1 MLGKIGFHT
10 FGQTIRIGLN
20 SGRALVGTP
29 AQVGA
34 SIRAQ
39 AEAAAAVCDRLGAEP
54 FMVVLGDRPIAL
66 LHLDT
71 FRRIFAGRTIQPTN
85 VYGMARLEVV
95 EDGVAFQ
102 ADDPSIRP
110 VVATFAPVTL

>member
-1 MLGKIGFHT
+1 MPLGSANATCAKLSLARLQGACYPFGML
-10 FGQTIRIGLN
+10 
-20 SGRALVGTP
+20 TP
-29 AQVGA
+29 TL
-34 SIRAQ
+34 IRAQ

-54 FMVVLGDRPIAL
+54 FTVLLGDRPIAL